1 MIQLSTPQPARNPNP
16 TARAAR
22 LAYLIW
28 ERPDL
33 ERAEAFLTDFGLAV
47 AERRTNAIYFRGTVE
62 APFCYIVRHGDTA
75 RFAGLALEVSSRGA
89 LEALQQAHAGSRIE
103 PLDSPGGGLVLRL
116 TDPSGFPVEAVFG
129 QTPYPALTHRA
140 SMAHNTADEHVRV
153 NATQRSPVQS
163 PEVVRLGHV
172 VLEVA
177 DFQATCAW
185 YTQYFGLIPSDVQ
198 VLDDG
203 SPAVVFMRLDLGDT
217 PADHHTIAIA
227 QGFMATYSHSAYEL
241 VDADAVGM
249 GQRVLRERGYRH
261 AWGIGR
267 HILGSQ
273 IFDYWNDP
281 WGAKHEHYSD
291 GDLFTAE
298 RPLGVHTVSKAA
310 MSQWGPSM
318 PASFT
323 KPHFTPSSIAALIR
337 NLRRSP
343 DLTFAKLKTLA
354 KIFA

>member
-1 MIQLSTPQPARNPNP
+1 MTQLLTPQPVRQANP
-16 TARAAR
+16 TTRAQR

-33 ERAEAFLTDFGLAV
+33 ERAEAFLTDFGLIV
-47 AERRTNAIYFRGTVE
+47 VERQNDALYFRGTAE
-62 APFCYIVRHGDTA
+62 APFCYVVRRSSAA
-75 RFAGLALEVSSRGA
+75 RFAGLALEVASRDE
-89 LEALQQAHAGSRIE
+89 LELLQRAHPESHIE
-103 PLDSPGGGLVLRL
+103 TLGSPGGGLVLRL
-116 TDPSGFPVEAVFG
+116 TDPSGFTVEAVC
-129 QTPYPALTHRA
+129 QQLAYPALPHRA
-140 SMAHNTADEHVRV
+140 ALAHNTADSSVRV
-153 NATQRSPVQS
+153 NDTQRTPVS
-163 PEVVRLGHV
+163 APEVIRLGHV
-172 VLEVA
+172 VIEVA
-177 DFQATCAW
+177 DFQATCSW
-185 YTQYFGLIPSDVQ
+185 YTKHFGLIPSDVQ

-217 PADHHTIAIA
+217 PADHHTLAIA

-241 VDADAVGM
+241 VDPDAVGM
-249 GQRVLRERGYRH
+249 GQRVLRERGYQH

-298 RPLGVHTVSKAA
+298 RPLGVHPVSKEA
-310 MSQWGPSM
+310 MSQWGPTM

-323 KPHFTPSSIAALIR
+323 KPHLGLGSITALLR

-343 DLTFAKLKTLA
+343 DLTLSKLITLA
-354 KIFA
+354 KIFT